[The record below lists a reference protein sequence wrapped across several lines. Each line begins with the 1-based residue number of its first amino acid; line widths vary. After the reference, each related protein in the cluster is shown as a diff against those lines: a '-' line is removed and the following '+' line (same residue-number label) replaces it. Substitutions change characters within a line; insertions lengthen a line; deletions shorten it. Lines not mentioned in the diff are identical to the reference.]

1 MKKDINKPKGSMVR
15 TCTGCGE
22 AQNKFDF
29 LRVVRLPDGNVVFD
43 KTGKL
48 SGRGAYV
55 CDDPKC
61 IEKALKTGRLA
72 RTLKTKVPEGL
83 LDDYGKQ

>member
-1 MKKDINKPKGSMVR
+1 MKKNTEKPQGNLFR

-22 AQNKFDF
+22 MKNKFEL
-29 LRVVRLPDGNVVFD
+29 LRVVKRPDDTVVFD

-55 CDDPKC
+55 CNDVKC
-61 IEKALKTGRLA
+61 IEKALKSGKLA
-72 RTLKTKVPEGL
+72 RTLKTQVPEGI
-83 LDDYGKQ
+83 LDEYSKQ

>member
-1 MKKDINKPKGSMVR
+1 MNKNKIKPKGSFFR

-22 AQNKFDF
+22 IKNKFEL
-29 LRVVRLPDGNVVFD
+29 LRIVRLPDGNVVFD
-43 KTGKL
+43 KSGKL

-55 CDDPKC
+55 CNDAKC
-61 IEKALKTGRLA
+61 IEKALKTGKLS
-72 RTLKTKVPEGL
+72 RTLKTDIPKGI